1 MAPDAPSSPFKT
13 VEIADEGAM
22 VRLAED
28 IAAILKPGDV
38 IALSGDLGAG
48 KSTFSRALLR
58 SFAGDPE
65 LEVPSPT
72 FTLVQ
77 TYDLGRLTISHFDLY
92 RLEEPEELEELGLDE
107 LAETGAALIEW
118 PERAW
123 DGLPRDHLVMRISH
137 GGDGDQRTV
146 EFLLSPEAALRWQ
159 ARLLRTFRIRSLMT
173 DAGLLASRAFL
184 SGDAS
189 YRVYEK
195 LTGSAVDAIV
205 MNAPEA
211 YQLAAPGEAKSYGET
226 VHRARTVDAFIAMTE
241 ALRQRG
247 LSAPEI
253 LASDRQAGL
262 LILESLGQDGV
273 LTADRQPIL
282 ERYGLA
288 VDLLAELHAA
298 DDFPCELPISSGGS
312 YLIPHYSEEALQTEA
327 DLFLDWYMPYVAG
340 ADRFPADVSPAE
352 REDYRTLWRNA
363 FAAIADAQTGWVFR
377 DYHSPNILWQSDR
390 EGTAKIG
397 LIDYQDCLIGPVAYD
412 LASLLMDARADVPAE
427 LEESLLAGYISSR
440 EQRDPAFDEALFRAA
455 YAVMGAQRIAKILGI
470 FVRLDKQEHKPAYMQ
485 HMPRMTRYLDRV
497 LAHPVLADLHR
508 WFRSSL
514 GG

>member
-1 MAPDAPSSPFKT
+1 MAQDALSSPFKT
-13 VEIADEGAM
+13 VEIADEDAM

-28 IAAILKPGDV
+28 IAAILRPGDV

-58 SFAGDPE
+58 SFAGEPE

-77 TYDLGRLTISHFDLY
+77 TYDLDRLTISHFDLY

-123 DGLPRDHLVMRISH
+123 DGLPRDHLVMRIRH
-137 GGDGDQRTV
+137 DGEGDQRTV
-146 EFLLSPEAALRWQ
+146 QLELSPAAAGRWEN
-159 ARLLRTFRIRSLMT
+159 RLTRTFRIRDLMAE
-173 DAGLLASRAFL
+173 AGLDASRSYL

-195 LTGSAVDAIV
+195 LTGPVVDAIL

-211 YQLAAPGEAKSYGET
+211 YQLAAPGEAKSYGEI

-262 LILESLGQDGV
+262 LILENLGQEGI
-273 LTADRQPIL
+273 LTADRQPIP
-282 ERYGLA
+282 ERYRLA
-288 VDLLAELHAA
+288 VELLAELHAA
-298 DDFPCELPISSGGS
+298 DEFPRELPIASGGS
-312 YLIPHYSEEALQTEA
+312 YVIPEYSEEALLTEA
-327 DLFLDWYMPYVAG
+327 DLFLDWYMPYLAG
-340 ADRFPADVSPAE
+340 TGRFPAEVNLAE
-352 REDYRTLWRNA
+352 REEYRDLWRNA
-363 FAAIADAQTGWVFR
+363 FAAIGEAQTGWVLR
-377 DYHSPNILWQSDR
+377 DYHSPNILWQEDR
-390 EGTAKIG
+390 EGTARIG

-412 LASLLMDARADVPAE
+412 LASLLMDARADIPVE
-427 LEESLLAGYISSR
+427 LEQSLLAGYISAR
-440 EQRDPAFDEALFRAA
+440 TQLKPDFDEELFRAA

-485 HMPRMTRYLDRV
+485 HMPRMTGYLDRV
-497 LAHPVLADLHR
+497 LAHPVLGDLHR